1 MSMMLP
7 TDRWLTVSQQWWS
20 AVIELSLAIP
30 GSMSLA
36 VPGSI
41 SVYHI
46 IFKHSRNKSVV
57 H

>member
-1 MSMMLP
+1 MHEHDVA
-7 TDRWLTVSQQWWS
+7 DRWLTVSQQWWS
-20 AVIELSLAIP
+20 AVIEQSLAIP
-30 GSMSLA
+30 A
-36 VPGSI
+36 SI